1 MFYKLDDLSC
11 LFDLVIIKYQ
21 PEKIMKIGLAADHGG
36 FALKEHLSKF
46 IRNLGYEVVDYGAL
60 TYDAK
65 DDYPDFAIPLA
76 KGVVDQAV
84 EKGIV
89 ICGSGVGAA
98 IAANK
103 VKGARASVITD
114 AYSAKQ
120 GVEHDA
126 MNVMCLGGRI
136 TGIAVAEELVKNY
149 IEASYTGEE
158 RHNRRLGKVTNLEAN
173 W

>member
-1 MFYKLDDLSC
+1 
-11 LFDLVIIKYQ
+11 
-21 PEKIMKIGLAADHGG
+21 MKIGVAADHGG

-46 IRNLGYEVVDYGAL
+46 INHLGHEVVDYGAL
-60 TYDAK
+60 TYDVK

-76 KGVVDQAV
+76 RGVVDNEV
-84 EKGIV
+84 NKGIV

-136 TGIAVAEELVKNY
+136 TGIAVAEELVRNY
-149 IEASYTGEE
+149 IDAKYTGEE
-158 RHNRRLGKVTNLEAN
+158 RHNRRLEKVTNVEN
-173 W
+173 SWS